1 MKIRCNELPSESMP
15 RPLVEFAEKCSKY
28 NVVKGIKKH
37 IISIK
42 MLQFTQYSIDKTTNK
57 NNLYKTNY
65 VFPECFHTMKNTV
78 KNYILPK
85 NRVIFGYQGD

>member
-1 MKIRCNELPSESMP
+1 MP

-42 MLQFTQYSIDKTTNK
+42 MLQFTQCSIDKTTNK
-57 NNLYKTNY
+57 NNLYKTN
-65 VFPECFHTMKNTV
+65 CFSRMLSHNEKYSQELYST
-78 KNYILPK
+78 
-85 NRVIFGYQGD
+85 